1 MILGDKNLAQERMK
15 INKGQVQYMNRDES
29 W

>member
-15 INKGQVQYMNRDES
+15 IKKGQVQYMNHDES